1 MALPAV
7 AVGAVSERAAARKPV
22 GPPPGGRCPRP
33 PAVHGPGEAGLD
45 TPLSDVTFV
54 VVDLETTGTVP
65 GQSRII
71 EVAAAKYRGG
81 ECLGT
86 FSTLVNPGCGLPPF
100 IVALTGITEALVV
113 PAPTIGEVL
122 PSLLEFI
129 GGAVLVGHNLRF
141 DTSFLDADLIARGRP
156 RLANARVDT
165 LTLARRLIRDEVP
178 DCRLAT
184 LAARFR
190 TTTAPT
196 HRALDD
202 VLATAGVLHALFE
215 RAAGYGVLAL
225 DDLLALPSNP
235 LALRKLPLMASLPRA
250 AGVYLFRAADGRVLH
265 VGRAADVRHR
275 VRSLF
280 VTGGRRRV
288 ARLLRETVAI
298 EHIPCGHPL
307 ETTITQLR
315 LHHAH
320 RPGFDGRPRRWK
332 AAAFLKLTAG
342 RFPRLAVV
350 HRPRADGALYLGP
363 FQGVGPARFVRSAIE
378 ATLPLRRDTPDA
390 VEQIRRGF
398 SGQPEALLGP
408 LAERLEQL
416 TAAAAGPPTP
426 PSPRSSC
433 GPCPAPS
440 AARPS
445 SMGSATAG
453 GSRSRSAATTSNST
467 ADGWS
472 RSTTPRRRS
481 PSSGRRAHRPPGRPA
496 GKRPTRSWRWAGG
509 CAARPGPARSASW
522 APSPRRPRPPSP
534 PSSKAWSTRRPERA
548 ASRRP
553 RSSQPAFGSSEGWN
567 WRTPV
572 ADAGGRAADLPGAG
586 ESFDL
591 GREGEVLAG
600 QAAFAVGRTGRG
612 APCSTG
618 CRCPDGGWRPPP
630 GRPAGRRRRWRR
642 RSRRTCTP

>member
-1 MALPAV
+1 M
-7 AVGAVSERAAARKPV
+7 GAVSDGAAARKPV
-22 GPPPGGRCPRP
+22 GPPPGGRRPRP
-33 PAVHGPGEAGLD
+33 LAVPGPGEAGLD
-45 TPLSDVTFV
+45 TPLCDVTFV

-113 PAPTIGEVL
+113 PAPPIDEVL

-141 DTSFLDADLIARGRP
+141 DTSFLDADLLARGRP
-156 RLANARVDT
+156 RLTNARVDT

-202 VLATAGVLHALFE
+202 VLATAEVLHGLFE

-235 LALRKLPLMASLPRA
+235 LALRKLPLMAALPRA

-265 VGRAADVRHR
+265 AGRAADVRNR

-307 ETTITQLR
+307 EATITHLR
-315 LHHAH
+315 LQHAH
-320 RPGFDGRPRRWK
+320 RPWFDGRPRRWK
-332 AAAFLKLTAG
+332 AAAFLKLTTG

-350 HRPRADGALYLGP
+350 QRPRADGAVYLGP

-378 ATLPLRRDTPDA
+378 ATLPLRRGTPD
-390 VEQIRRGF
+390 VVGQVRRGL
-398 SGQPEALLGP
+398 SGEPKALLGP
-408 LAERLEQL
+408 LSERLEQL
-416 TAAAAGPPTP
+416 TAAGRSGDAAFAQEQLRALSGALRRQAILDGLRSSGPITVEVGGHHVELDGGRLVSIDHAPAAFPVQRPPGAPAAGPP
-426 PSPRSSC
+426 SRQEADEILAV
-433 GPCPAPS
+433 GRWLRRE
-440 AARPS
+440 AR
-445 SMGSATAG
+445 AG
-453 GSRSRSAATTSNST
+453 QVRVVG
-467 ADGWS
+467 
-472 RSTTPRRRS
+472 
-481 PSSGRRAHRPPGRPA
+481 
-496 GKRPTRSWRWAGG
+496 
-509 CAARPGPARSASW
+509 
-522 APSPRRPRPPSP
+522 
-534 PSSKAWSTRRPERA
+534 
-548 ASRRP
+548 
-553 RSSQPAFGSSEGWN
+553 
-567 WRTPV
+567 PV
-572 ADAGGRAADLPGAG
+572 APEAA
-586 ESFDL
+586 
-591 GREGEVLAG
+591 
-600 QAAFAVGRTGRG
+600 AAFAAVLEGVEH
-612 APCSTG
+612 S
-618 CRCPDGGWRPPP
+618 
-630 GRPAGRRRRWRR
+630 PA
-642 RSRRTCTP
+642 

>member
-1 MALPAV
+1 M
-7 AVGAVSERAAARKPV
+7 
-22 GPPPGGRCPRP
+22 GPPPGARPRP
-33 PAVHGPGEAGLD
+33 LDALD

-113 PAPTIGEVL
+113 PAPTIDEVL

-141 DTSFLDADLIARGRP
+141 DTSFLDADLIAGGRP

-202 VLATAGVLHALFE
+202 VMATAEVLHALFE
-215 RAAGYGVLAL
+215 RAAGFGILAL

-235 LALRKLPLMASLPRA
+235 LALRKLPLLAALPRA
-250 AGVYLFRAADGRVLH
+250 AGVYLFRAADGQVLH
-265 VGRAADVRHR
+265 VGRAADVRNR

-298 EHIPCGHPL
+298 EYVPCGHPL
-307 ETTITQLR
+307 EATVTQLR

-320 RPGFDGRPRRWK
+320 RPWFDGRPRRWK
-332 AAAFLKLTAG
+332 ACAYLKLTAG

-350 HRPRADGALYLGP
+350 HSCLRGRADGAVYLGP

-378 ATLPLRRDTPDA
+378 ATLPLRRGTPDV
-390 VEQIRRGF
+390 VEQVRRGL
-398 SGQPEALLGP
+398 SGEPEALLGP
-408 LAERLEQL
+408 LSERLEEL
-416 TAAAAGPPTP
+416 TAAGRLGDAAFAREQLRALSGALRRQAILNALRSCGRITVEVAGHHVELDGGRLVSIDHGPAPFPVKRPPGAPPAGPPG
-426 PSPRSSC
+426 R
-433 GPCPAPS
+433 GE
-440 AARPS
+440 
-445 SMGSATAG
+445 
-453 GSRSRSAATTSNST
+453 
-467 ADGWS
+467 AD
-472 RSTTPRRRS
+472 
-481 PSSGRRAHRPPGRPA
+481 
-496 GKRPTRSWRWAGG
+496 
-509 CAARPGPARSASW
+509 
-522 APSPRRPRPPSP
+522 
-534 PSSKAWSTRRPERA
+534 EI
-548 ASRRP
+548 
-553 RSSQPAFGSSEGWN
+553 
-567 WRTPV
+567 
-572 ADAGGRAADLPGAG
+572 L
-586 ESFDL
+586 
-591 GREGEVLAG
+591 
-600 QAAFAVGRTGRG
+600 AVGRWLRREARAGQVRLVG
-612 APCSTG
+612 PLAPAEAAALAAVLEGVEHS
-618 CRCPDGGWRPPP
+618 
-630 GRPAGRRRRWRR
+630 PA
-642 RSRRTCTP
+642 